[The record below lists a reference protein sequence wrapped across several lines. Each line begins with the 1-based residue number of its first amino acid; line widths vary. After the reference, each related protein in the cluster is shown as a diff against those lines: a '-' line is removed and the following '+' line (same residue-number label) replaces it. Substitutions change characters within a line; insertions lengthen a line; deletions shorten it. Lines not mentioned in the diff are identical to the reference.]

1 MEEKTALQ
9 RLEDLIDAR
18 FDGLEKQ
25 LSERNRYNE
34 DKILELKKKDIEQ
47 DNRLSN
53 HAERIRK
60 LETARA
66 VDDTQSN
73 PKKTTWDKIKDALI
87 AWAVP
92 FILACIIFYMTR
104 GGLK

>member
-34 DKILELKKKDIEQ
+34 DKILELKQKDVEQ
-47 DNRLSN
+47 DSRLN
-53 HAERIRK
+53 DHALRLRD
-60 LETARA
+60 LEKQNAIDCA
-66 VDDTQSN
+66 ID
-73 PKKTTWDKIKDALI
+73 KKTTWDTIKDTLI
-87 AWAVP
+87 KWSVPAVLAA
-92 FILACIIFYMTR
+92 ILYYFMH
-104 GGLK
+104 GGK